1 MKTVST
7 IELWA
12 TRISLA
18 LILIIF
24 LKTCTT
30 NTRIIRTEESITQKL
45 DSLSHLITLRD
56 SILQR
61 EIKIEGLR
69 SEKRMIQSTDRTI
82 LDVNRQTEI
91 DKIILELEK

>member
-1 MKTVST
+1 MKNVST

-30 NTRIIRTEESITQKL
+30 NTRIVKTEEALTQKI
-45 DSLSHLITLRD
+45 DSLSSLINRSD
-56 SILQR
+56 SILQK

-69 SEKRMIQSTDRTI
+69 SEKRMIQSTDRKI

-91 DKIILELEK
+91 DKTILELEK

>member
-1 MKTVST
+1 MKTASN

-12 TRISLA
+12 TRISLV

-30 NTRIIRTEESITQKL
+30 NNRIVKIEDTLTQKL
-45 DSLSHLITLRD
+45 DSLGHLVNHRD
-56 SILQR
+56 SILKK

-69 SEKRMIQSTDRTI
+69 SEKRMIQSTDRKL
-82 LDVNRQTEI
+82 LDVTRQTEI
-91 DKIILELEK
+91 DKEISELEK